1 MKCGCKNYLRLGEN
15 CKVLE
20 GSVVSANV
28 IKILVC
34 FKETKLTLTDDKS
47 VEDVRPPIPLRGKMG
62 DRCSLRCFKSQ
73 RLR

>member
-20 GSVVSANV
+20 GFVVFANV

-34 FKETKLTLTDDKS
+34 FKEIKLIFIDDKS
-47 VEDVRPPIPLRGKMG
+47 VEDVRFLISLRGKMG
-62 DRCSLRCFKSQ
+62 DRCFFRCFK
-73 RLR
+73 L